1 MTEERLAELIQL
13 FAERSP
19 IARYFGMKLS
29 FSTDN
34 ESTIDLDYNP
44 NLDHS
49 MGAIH
54 GGVYATML
62 DIAGWFASAAMHD
75 ISSWV
80 ATSQMSIHFLEAA
93 RQTSLQARGRVI
105 KSGKRLD
112 VAEMDLYDGHG
123 ILVGRATGTYIVLP
137 KISMA

>member
-1 MTEERLAELIQL
+1 MTEERLTELIQL
-13 FAERSP
+13 FTERSP

-29 FSTDN
+29 FSSNN
-34 ESTIDLDYNP
+34 ESTVDLEYNP

-80 ATSQMSIHFLEAA
+80 TTTEMSIHFLEPA

-112 VAEMDLYDGHG
+112 VAEMNLYDKNGV
-123 ILVGRATGTYIVLP
+123 LVGRATGTYMVLP